1 METFRLGNMPT
12 KTSKNC
18 QISVS
23 ATYFMMK
30 NCIAFS
36 CFACL
41 LFSGCASVSPQR
53 GPSAALRLSP
63 QWRQPTGSNV
73 RTIEVFVE
81 NQSGKAV
88 ELSDIALSAG
98 HAPAPTPLWRQVRP
112 SGPVPAGG
120 HAVAALCFTNTPPP
134 FTLSLRAGDDGHT
147 VSVPAF
153 RMPGKLIADVAWSAD
168 SRTAYL
174 KAESRGVPVKELL
187 VNGRAVPFEVLKDGR
202 TGFPLVL
209 AAPVRPGS
217 RALFEAVF
225 ADGERA
231 FASTR
236 PLPGPVLDVQSADAA
251 ARRRL
256 KADKEPCGGVEMES
270 PGPAPRRLSMLIAAY
285 RTYRRLPS
293 RRAFDFE
300 PRKMLANKPAIC
312 NNCCIARIIAVGRVA
327 EMVPPH
333 LSSGDFAMPAAEARV
348 NICR

>member
-1 METFRLGNMPT
+1 MPT

-30 NCIAFS
+30 NFIAFS

-41 LFSGCASVSPQR
+41 LFCGCASVNPQR
-53 GPSAALRLSP
+53 SPSAAVWLYP

-73 RTIEVFVE
+73 RTLEVFVE
-81 NQSGKAV
+81 NHSGKAV

-98 HAPAPTPLWRQVRP
+98 QAAPTPLWLQVRP

-134 FTLSLRAGDDGHT
+134 FTLSLRAGGDGHA

-202 TGFPLVL
+202 TGSRLSLPRPSAPG
-209 AAPVRPGS
+209 AAPSSRRSSRTGSGPSPPVARCPAPSWTCSPPMRRQDEGS
-217 RALFEAVF
+217 RP
-225 ADGERA
+225 
-231 FASTR
+231 TR
-236 PLPGPVLDVQSADAA
+236 SRVEVWKWRVLVQRPAGC
-251 ARRRL
+251 RCL
-256 KADKEPCGGVEMES
+256 S
-270 PGPAPRRLSMLIAAY
+270 PPIALIAAY
-285 RTYRRLPS
+285 RRVGHLILS
-293 RRAFDFE
+293 REKCLRISPQF
-300 PRKMLANKPAIC
+300 AI
-312 NNCCIARIIAVGRVA
+312 IVA
-327 EMVPPH
+327 SPE
-333 LSSGDFAMPAAEARV
+333 S
-348 NICR
+348 